1 MTGVGALLL
10 CLSLGQVPDAEA
22 RARKQFAEAE
32 ASFERGDVRGAE
44 RLYLESFAV
53 LRRAP
58 IAWNIG
64 RCAQLQ
70 GADATA
76 IGWYRRYLQLKPDA
90 SDRAQVEASIAG
102 LERRLSDRKR
112 QALTLFLT
120 PPTATAQVDE
130 QPTSVK
136 DGESL
141 ELEPGVHRVLVSAPG
156 FVSAQLEL
164 RLSLRASQELSVTLV
179 PIAPPPPPVLEPEP
193 FPARPALEPPLPPP
207 APAPVVTPSP
217 TPTPRVKA
225 PAESS
230 FRIGLAGRIGIGV
243 MAGALLLGAIATGVS
258 WGNSATL
265 RDGTVRMQNEAEQL
279 AAATRDWH
287 GVATGAFIGGG
298 VGLLFTLLA
307 LGFGW

>member
-1 MTGVGALLL
+1 MGVGALLL
-10 CLSLGQVPDAEA
+10 CLSLGQVTDAEA
-22 RARKQFAEAE
+22 LARKQFAEAE

-102 LERRLSDRKR
+102 LERRLADRKR
-112 QALTLFLT
+112 QALTLFLA

-130 QPTSVK
+130 QPTTVK

-141 ELEPGVHRVLVSAPG
+141 ELEPGVHRVLVSSPG

-164 RLSLRASQELSVTLV
+164 RLSLRASQELTVTLV
-179 PIAPPPPPVLEPEP
+179 PIAPPPPPVLEPDP
-193 FPARPALEPPLPPP
+193 IPARPALEPPLPPSAP
-207 APAPVVTPSP
+207 APATP
-217 TPTPRVKA
+217 TLTPRVKA
-225 PAESS
+225 PAESR
-230 FRIGLAGRIGIGV
+230 FRIGLAGHIGIGV
-243 MAGALLLGAIATGVS
+243 TAGALLLGAIATGVS

-265 RDGTVRMQNEAEQL
+265 LDGTVRMQNEADQL